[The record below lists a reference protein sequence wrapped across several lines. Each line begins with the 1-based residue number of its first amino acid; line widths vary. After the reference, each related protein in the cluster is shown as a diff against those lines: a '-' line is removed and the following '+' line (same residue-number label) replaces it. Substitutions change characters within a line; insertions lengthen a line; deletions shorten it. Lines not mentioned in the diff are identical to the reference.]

1 MPASAGLI
9 REAGGLGDVIRM
21 GVVAMGLKR
30 RGSERVTA
38 YGLEQF
44 RIAFEHLEGID
55 EFVPVH
61 VHMQERR
68 TRTTPWN
75 AVHYLVSVVKQH
87 DRIGDLFCPGF
98 TYETTT
104 RGPVELNRAE
114 LFCAA
119 AGFQLDDADEKRPR
133 WRVREDERAYAKDCM
148 KGGPIVGVALGA
160 TDPARTLPNPHAAEL
175 VTRLVRD
182 GFRVWVI
189 DNQIRLPRE
198 LPVERWLVKA
208 DIHITAAV
216 IEQLHALVA
225 VDSGPL
231 HLAGALDV
239 PTIGLFGPTDP
250 AVMLKHYPLARGITG
265 YGWDG
270 GVWSPCQSPCWFRPQ
285 RGWNPP
291 SCRPSGC
298 WWIHRLSMGDVMN
311 ALKEIPV
318 RKAS

>member
-1 MPASAGLI
+1 MRSAGLI

-21 GVVAMGLKR
+21 GVVGMGLKR
-30 RGSERVTA
+30 RGIDHVTA

-44 RIAFEHLEGID
+44 RPAFEHLDGID
-55 EFVPVH
+55 EFVPVP
-61 VHMQERR
+61 VHMEQRR

-75 AVHYLVSVVKQH
+75 SVHYLVRVVKPH
-87 DRIGDLFCPGF
+87 DKVGDLFCPGF
-98 TYETTT
+98 VYETTA
-104 RGPVELNRAE
+104 PKVELNRSE

-119 AGFQLDDADEKRPR
+119 AGFQLDEQDEKRPR
-133 WRVREDERAYAKDCM
+133 WRVREDERAYAKECM
-148 KGGPIVGVALGA
+148 AGDAPIVGVALGA

-175 VTRLVRD
+175 VTRLVRE

-189 DNQIRLPRE
+189 DNQIRLPQQ

-208 DIHITAAV
+208 DIHIVAAV

-250 AVMLKHYPLARGITG
+250 AVMLKHYPQARAVTG

-270 GVWSPCQSPCWFRPQ
+270 SVWSPCQSPCWFRPS

-291 SCRPSGC
+291 SCRRSGC
-298 WWIHRLSMGDVMN
+298 WWIHRLSMGDAVR
-311 ALKEIPV
+311 ALKEFPV
-318 RKAS
+318 RRAS